1 MLQIRNLSVPPAKCC
16 KSPSRP
22 STTFIPITNAK
33 YCHNISSIHHLNQK
47 FAKTQKPE
55 DALVVAIETQNKR
68 GNRFPFPWNAG
79 NWSRPWRIQIEFRRR
94 RRRREC
100 ASPSWMMI
108 RRRKRRFPPIRA
120 RGADAM
126 PWAWSRNGGR
136 LPLPAKTGSNPMRVP
151 QLSYRHGN
159 NKNSSLVS

>member
-22 STTFIPITNAK
+22 STTFVPITNAK
-33 YCHNISSIHHLNQK
+33 YCHNISSIHHLNQQ

-79 NWSRPWRIQIEFRRR
+79 NWSRPWRIFPLHPNRVPKEEEEERMRVAVVNHDSTSETKISTNQSARSRRYVAGAV
-94 RRRREC
+94 E
-100 ASPSWMMI
+100 
-108 RRRKRRFPPIRA
+108 KRRTC
-120 RGADAM
+120 
-126 PWAWSRNGGR
+126 
-136 LPLPAKTGSNPMRVP
+136 PLSCTDRK
-151 QLSYRHGN
+151 
-159 NKNSSLVS
+159 